1 MRNVVMEGADPTGV
15 RDNTDL
21 LERLHR
27 QAAKAGESVYYPN
40 GIYRYNG
47 EYLDLSSGIEF
58 ESIGGVILK
67 NDISVW
73 NLFQHDSFGQFHW
86 AYSEPNGKGR
96 ERTENVSV

>member
-73 NLFQHDSFGQFHW
+73 NLFQHDSFGNFIGLIQNPM
-86 AYSEPNGKGR
+86 EKG
-96 ERTENVSV
+96 EKE